1 MRFCVT
7 PNRDLVRNALVSAG
21 VPTLE
26 LQARQVDP
34 GQAEPGVRFG
44 SMKRIKGLEFKAVAM
59 IVQSDAMQSKD
70 PADRR
75 KLEHYVAATRARERL
90 LVVSQF
96 SSA

>member
-1 MRFCVT
+1 V
-7 PNRDLVRNALVSAG
+7 VRNALVSAD

-34 GQAEPGVRFG
+34 GRAEPGVRFG

-90 LVVSQF
+90 LVVRQF
-96 SSA
+96 LSA